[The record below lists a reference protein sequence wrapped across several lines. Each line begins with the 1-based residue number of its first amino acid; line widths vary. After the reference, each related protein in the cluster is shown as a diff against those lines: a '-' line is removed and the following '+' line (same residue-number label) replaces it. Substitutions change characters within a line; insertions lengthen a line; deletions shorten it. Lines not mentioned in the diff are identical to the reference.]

1 MTLWEGP
8 TMPVERLTHLDRDG
22 LHVAGVRCEDP
33 GCGWTEPR
41 TAGVFGLVLVRQGVF
56 SSRVD
61 GVVRL
66 VDTASVFVER
76 AGREQQFAHPQ
87 GADAY
92 TEIVVD
98 EPELAELLGGDPHVP
113 EGLAY
118 CTPDVAFAHRMLLGR
133 ATAGADSFELAERC
147 TDLTV
152 RILTQLAPE
161 RLASG
166 LPRTAAARAAL
177 VDAARGALA
186 QDLGLGLDALGR
198 EVGCSPHHLSRI
210 FRAGTGVPLARY
222 RNRLRVARV
231 LERIAEGESDLG
243 ALAVESGFSDQSH
256 MTRVVREAAGVP
268 PGRVR
273 SLLRGA

>member
-1 MTLWEGP
+1 
-8 TMPVERLTHLDRDG
+8 MPVERRTHLDGDG
-22 LHVAGVRCEDP
+22 LRVTGVRCEDP

-41 TAGVFGLVLVRQGVF
+41 AAGEFGLVLVRQGVF
-56 SSRVD
+56 RSRVD
-61 GVVRL
+61 GVARL
-66 VDTASVFVER
+66 VDAASVFVER
-76 AGREQQFAHPQ
+76 PGQEQQFAHPQ

-92 TEIVVD
+92 TEVVVG
-98 EPELAELLGGDPHVP
+98 ESSLASLLGGDPRVP

-118 CTPDVAFAHRMLLGR
+118 CTPDVSFAHRMLLSR
-133 ATAGADSFELAERC
+133 AAAGADSLELAERS
-147 TDLTV
+147 TDVTV
-152 RILTQLAPE
+152 RVLAQLAPE

-186 QDLGLGLDALGR
+186 QDLGLGLTALGQ

-222 RNRLRVARV
+222 RNRLRVALV
-231 LERIAEGESDLG
+231 LERLVQGESDLG
-243 ALAVESGFSDQSH
+243 ALAAESGFSDQSH

-273 SLLRGA
+273 GLLRGA